1 MPGRHRFASGRAEGV
16 IYERDGRAVGLAR
29 ALSKTAAEKGEVKEG
44 GGGGGRKIK
53 KEEKS

>member
-44 GGGGGRKIK
+44 GGGGGRIIK